1 MDTTTITTENAA
13 ESQGLTQRAA
23 LLMMAN
29 VIATAI
35 SFALPPV
42 LTRVMSVPDYGL
54 YKQAFQIMASA
65 LALLNLQVAVSVF
78 YYSAREPAKKL
89 QVALNVILFYGLVGA
104 TIFLVFLVWPTW
116 VTLIFH
122 GSDLVPHIPL
132 LGFAILCSLVSTNL
146 DAVPI
151 AAGEVG
157 KASVLIVLSQLSKA
171 IVMIVAGLVFGSLT
185 AILVASVIQSLVQIA
200 FMVIYIRGHYGRF
213 FVALDWPLFKAQI
226 GNALPFGVGGIVAIV
241 QNDMH
246 NYFVSHYFDSANF
259 AVYAVGCFQLP
270 LLGMLTGSFANALNP
285 DLAKHK
291 EAGDHQAIINL
302 WMEVICKLAFFFVPT
317 FAVLFVLRH
326 EFITVLYTANYAAS
340 APIFAIYLV
349 NMLLGIAMH
358 MHILRLFEQLKFFR
372 LKLYMALIPVTLGA
386 LYLGLQA
393 GGLLGVAIAAVC
405 VQILDFIITMT
416 MIVRELGVSRR
427 DLWQLVPVLKIATAA
442 AAAALITLVVRY
454 ALRPAHAPLIFIVC
468 ATVYGLSYMGMA
480 FALGAVSEAEKADLR
495 KLWQKFFRNR
505 LARARATSA
514 TEC

>member
-1 MDTTTITTENAA
+1 MDTTTITNENNA
-13 ESQGLTQRAA
+13 EAHGLTQRAA

-89 QVALNVILFYGLVGA
+89 QVALNVMLFYGLVGIG
-104 TIFLVFLVWPTW
+104 IFLVFLVWPSW

-122 GSDLVPHIPL
+122 GSDLVPYTPL

-151 AAGEVG
+151 AAGDVG
-157 KASVLIVLSQLSKA
+157 KASTLIVLSQLSKA
-171 IVMIVAGLVFGSLT
+171 VVMIVAGLFFGSLT
-185 AILVASVIQSLVQIA
+185 AILAASIIQSLVQIV
-200 FMVIYIRGHYGRF
+200 FMVIYIRWRYGRF
-213 FVALDWPLFKAQI
+213 FTALDWPLFKAQI

-246 NYFVSHYFDSANF
+246 NYFVSHYFDSATF
-259 AVYAVGCFQLP
+259 AIYAVGCFQLP
-270 LLGMLTGSFANALNP
+270 LLGMLASSFANALNP

-302 WMEVICKLAFFFVPT
+302 WMGVIGKLAFFFVPSFT
-317 FAVLFVLRH
+317 VLFVLRY
-326 EFITVLYTANYAAS
+326 EFITTLYTANYAAS

-358 MHILRLFEQLKFFR
+358 MHILRLFEQLKYFR
-372 LKLYMALIPVTLGA
+372 LKLYLALIPVTLGA
-386 LYLGLQA
+386 LYLGLRTS
-393 GGLLGVAIAAVC
+393 GLIGVAIAAVC
-405 VQILDFIITMT
+405 IQLLDFVITMT
-416 MIVRELGVSRR
+416 MIVRELSVSRR
-427 DLWQLVPVLKIATAA
+427 DLRQLTPVLRIGVAA
-442 AAAALITLVVRY
+442 AAAALITLVIKY
-454 ALRPAHAPLIFIVC
+454 ALSPVPASFTLLIC
-468 ATVYGLSYMGMA
+468 ATVFGLIYISMA
-480 FALGAVSEAEKADLR
+480 FALGVVSEAEKADLR
-495 KLWQKFFRNR
+495 KLWQRIFRKR
-505 LARARATSA
+505 LARPQATSV